1 MAALAII
8 TCADH
13 PILRKKTAK
22 VPQVTKKVLKLIK
35 DMKASMKKANGVG
48 LAAPQVGES
57 LRICIG
63 RVNGKDTPL
72 INPEITWKSG
82 EKAID
87 EEGCLSLP
95 GIWLPIPR
103 STEIALSYLDEKG
116 KPQERKLKDFDARVV
131 QHEVD
136 HLDGVLIVD
145 YVPAAMVKRI
155 QKIAKEEG
163 LA

>member
-1 MAALAII
+1 MPALPIL
-8 TCADH
+8 TGADN
-13 PILRKKTAK
+13 PILRKKTEK
-22 VPQVTKKVLKLIK
+22 VPQVTKKVQKLIR
-35 DMKASMKKANGVG
+35 DMKASMKAAKGVG

-72 INPEITWKSG
+72 INPEITWKSD

-95 GIWLPIPR
+95 NTWLQIPR
-103 STEIALSYLDEKG
+103 SVEIALTYLDDKG
-116 KPQERKLKDFDARVV
+116 VRQERRLRDFDARVV

-136 HLDGVLIVD
+136 HLDGILIVD
-145 YVPAAMVKRI
+145 YAIPTALPVRAHHE
-155 QKIAKEEG
+155 Q
-163 LA
+163 L